1 MYFKTLAKS
10 ECCACTACEQACPV
24 NAISFKK
31 DEEGFLYPTINK
43 DKCIDCGLCERVCPV
58 EHPNYSNTETPEVYA
73 AMVKEV
79 EQRKMSSSG
88 GMFYAIATW
97 ILNQGG
103 KVYGA
108 TMDENHQVKHI
119 GVDNFEDLNLLRG
132 SKYVQSDLQQV
143 FADIKKELKA
153 GRWCY
158 FVGTGCQV
166 AGLKSF
172 LRKDYDTLLTSDL
185 VCHGVPSQWLFD
197 QHIKYLEEKYKGK
210 VSDYQFRNNE
220 GWGGCEIFYLT
231 NHEGKR
237 KRYKFSSY
245 DLSPYLYSFMY
256 GMTSRYSC
264 YDCPFA
270 RIPRQGDITL
280 ADYWGIKEFFP
291 EMNRRNGVSLLL
303 LNTRRGKTVF
313 NIVKNNCEFYI
324 STVAAGAKYNRN
336 LVQVSEK
343 NRNREGIYEQIKI
356 RGYKSIACNEFR
368 SPYYNRISFFN
379 VIQATPVLKSI
390 WKFAAFIKNKF
401 MR

>member
-24 NAISFKK
+24 NAISFTN

-43 DKCIDCGLCERVCPV
+43 EKCIDCGLCERVCPV

-79 EQRKMSSSG
+79 EQRKKSSSG
-88 GMFYAIATW
+88 GMFYAIASW

-210 VSDYQFRNNE
+210 VSNYHFRNNE
-220 GWGGCEIFYLT
+220 GWGGCEIFDLT
-231 NHEGKR
+231 NHKGKT
-237 KRYKFSSY
+237 KRYKFPSY

-264 YDCPFA
+264 YECSFA

-280 ADYWGIKEFFP
+280 ADYWGVKEFFP
-291 EMNRRNGVSLLL
+291 EMDDSKGVSMILVNSSNGQKVWNAVKVDNIFERSRKEAAAKCNGNLIGPTSMPIIR
-303 LNTRRGKTVF
+303 TRAYKE
-313 NIVKNNCEFYI
+313 IL
-324 STVAAGAKYNRN
+324 S
-336 LVQVSEK
+336 
-343 NRNREGIYEQIKI
+343 
-356 RGYKSIACNEFR
+356 RGYVDVASNEFR
-368 SPYYNRISFFN
+368 CSNY
-379 VIQATPVLKSI
+379 
-390 WKFAAFIKNKF
+390 IKTKVKQYLLHSF
-401 MR
+401 MRPAIIRIRSLISSM

>member
-24 NAISFKK
+24 NAISFTK
-31 DEEGFLYPTINK
+31 DDEGFLYPAINK

-58 EHPNYSNTETPEVYA
+58 EHPNYCNTEIPEVYA

-79 EQRKMSSSG
+79 EQRKKSSSG
-88 GMFYAIATW
+88 GMFYAIASW

-153 GRWCY
+153 GRCCY

-197 QHIKYLEEKYKGK
+197 QHIKYLEDKYKGK
-210 VSDYQFRNNE
+210 VSNYHFRNNE
-220 GWGGCEIFYLT
+220 GWGGCEIFDLT
-231 NHEGKR
+231 NHKGKT
-237 KRYKFSSY
+237 KKYKFPSY

-264 YDCPFA
+264 YECPFA

-280 ADYWGIKEFFP
+280 ADYWGVKEFFP
-291 EMNRRNGVSLLL
+291 EIDDSKGVSMILVNSSNGQKVWNAVKVDNIFEKSRKEAAAKCNENLIGPTSMPIIR
-303 LNTRRGKTVF
+303 TRAYKE
-313 NIVKNNCEFYI
+313 IL
-324 STVAAGAKYNRN
+324 S
-336 LVQVSEK
+336 
-343 NRNREGIYEQIKI
+343 
-356 RGYKSIACNEFR
+356 RGYVDVASNEFR
-368 SPYYNRISFFN
+368 CSNY
-379 VIQATPVLKSI
+379 
-390 WKFAAFIKNKF
+390 IKTTVKQFLLNSF
-401 MR
+401 MRSTIIRIKSLISLM

>member
-24 NAISFKK
+24 NAISFTK
-31 DEEGFLYPTINK
+31 DEEGFLYPAINK

-79 EQRKMSSSG
+79 EQRKKSSSG
-88 GMFYAIATW
+88 GMFYAIASW

-108 TMDENHQVKHI
+108 TMDEKHQVKHI
-119 GVDNFEDLNLLRG
+119 SVDNLEDLDLLRG

-197 QHIKYLEEKYKGK
+197 QHIKYLEEKYK
-210 VSDYQFRNNE
+210 
-220 GWGGCEIFYLT
+220 
-231 NHEGKR
+231 
-237 KRYKFSSY
+237 
-245 DLSPYLYSFMY
+245 
-256 GMTSRYSC
+256 SC
-264 YDCPFA
+264 
-270 RIPRQGDITL
+270 
-280 ADYWGIKEFFP
+280 
-291 EMNRRNGVSLLL
+291 
-303 LNTRRGKTVF
+303 
-313 NIVKNNCEFYI
+313 
-324 STVAAGAKYNRN
+324 
-336 LVQVSEK
+336 
-343 NRNREGIYEQIKI
+343 
-356 RGYKSIACNEFR
+356 
-368 SPYYNRISFFN
+368 
-379 VIQATPVLKSI
+379 
-390 WKFAAFIKNKF
+390 
-401 MR
+401 

>member
-58 EHPNYSNTETPEVYA
+58 EHPNYRNTETPEVYA

-79 EQRKMSSSG
+79 EQRKKSSSG
-88 GMFYAIATW
+88 GMFYAIASW

-119 GVDNFEDLNLLRG
+119 GVDNFDDLNLLRG

-143 FADIKKELKA
+143 FADIKKELKT

-197 QHIKYLEEKYKGK
+197 QHIKYLEGRYKGK
-210 VSDYQFRNNE
+210 VSNYHFRNNE
-220 GWGGCEIFYLT
+220 GWGGCEIFDLT
-231 NHEGKR
+231 NHKGKT
-237 KRYKFSSY
+237 KKYKFPSY

-280 ADYWGIKEFFP
+280 ADYWGIKMYFP
-291 EMNRRNGVSLLL
+291 DIEADKGVSLMLI
-303 LNTRRGKTVF
+303 NSDKGKTVF
-313 NIVKNNCEFYI
+313 KDITKV
-324 STVAAGAKYNRN
+324 STVRRSTLSNASSHNRN
-336 LVQVSEK
+336 LVTNSE
-343 NRNREGIYEQIKI
+343 RPVLRDVIYQQIKDN
-356 RGYKSIACNEFR
+356 GYKQVAESCFKARNYRVLQLKLRLLSI
-368 SPYYNRISFFN
+368 P
-379 VIQATPVLKSI
+379 
-390 WKFAAFIKNKF
+390 FIKKIL
-401 MR
+401 RK

>member
-10 ECCACTACEQACPV
+10 ECCACTACDQACPV
-24 NAISFKK
+24 DAISFTK
-31 DEEGFLYPTINK
+31 DEEGFLYPSINK
-43 DKCIDCGLCERVCPV
+43 DKCLDCGLCERVCPV

-79 EQRKMSSSG
+79 EQRKKSSSG
-88 GMFYAIATW
+88 GMFYAIASW

-185 VCHGVPSQWLFD
+185 VCHGVPSQWLFN

-210 VSDYQFRNNE
+210 VYDYQFRNNE
-220 GWGGCEIFYLT
+220 GWGGCEIFYIT
-231 NHEGKR
+231 NHNGKTR
-237 KRYKFSSY
+237 RYKLPSY
-245 DLSPYLYSFMY
+245 DLSPYLYSFMC

-264 YDCPFA
+264 YECPFA

-280 ADYWGIKEFFP
+280 ADYWGVKEFFP
-291 EMNRRNGVSLLL
+291 EMDDSKGVSMILV
-303 LNTRRGKTVF
+303 NSSNGQKVWNDVKVD
-313 NIVKNNCEFYI
+313 NIFERSCKE
-324 STVAAGAKYNRN
+324 AAAKCNGN
-336 LVQVSEK
+336 LIEPTSMPIIRTKVYKEIVS
-343 NRNREGIYEQIKI
+343 
-356 RGYKSIACNEFR
+356 RGYVDIASNEFR
-368 SPYYNRISFFN
+368 CSNYIKTKVKQY
-379 VIQATPVLKSI
+379 VLHS
-390 WKFAAFIKNKF
+390 F
-401 MR
+401 MRPAIIRIKSLISSM

>member
-24 NAISFKK
+24 NAISFTK

-43 DKCIDCGLCERVCPV
+43 EKCIDCSLCERVCPV
-58 EHPNYSNTETPEVYA
+58 ESPNYSNTETPEVYA

-79 EQRKMSSSG
+79 EQRKKSSSG
-88 GMFYAIATW
+88 GMFYAIASW

-197 QHIKYLEEKYKGK
+197 QHIKYLEDKYKGK
-210 VSDYQFRNNE
+210 VSNYHFRNNE
-220 GWGGCEIFYLT
+220 GWGGCEMFDLT
-231 NHEGKR
+231 NHKGKT
-237 KRYKFSSY
+237 KRYKFPSY

-264 YDCPFA
+264 YECPFA

-280 ADYWGIKEFFP
+280 ADYWGVKEFFP
-291 EMNRRNGVSLLL
+291 EMDDSKGVSMILVNSSNGQKVWNAVKVDNIFEKSRKEAAAKCNGNLIGPTSMPIIR
-303 LNTRRGKTVF
+303 TRAYKEVL
-313 NIVKNNCEFYI
+313 
-324 STVAAGAKYNRN
+324 S
-336 LVQVSEK
+336 
-343 NRNREGIYEQIKI
+343 
-356 RGYKSIACNEFR
+356 RGYVDVASKDFRCSNYFKTKVKQYLLHSFMRPAIIRFKSI
-368 SPYYNRISFFN
+368 IS
-379 VIQATPVLKSI
+379 S
-390 WKFAAFIKNKF
+390 
-401 MR
+401 M

>member
-24 NAISFKK
+24 KAISFTK

-58 EHPNYSNTETPEVYA
+58 EHPNYCNTETPEVYA
-73 AMVKEV
+73 AMVKDV
-79 EQRKMSSSG
+79 KQRKKSSSG
-88 GMFYAIATW
+88 GMFYAIASW
-97 ILNQGG
+97 ILNLGG

-119 GVDNFEDLNLLRG
+119 GVDNFEDLNMLRG
-132 SKYVQSDLQQV
+132 SKYVQSDVQQV

-166 AGLKSF
+166 AGLRSF

-185 VCHGVPSQWLFD
+185 VCHGAPSQWLFD
-197 QHIKYLEEKYKGK
+197 QHIKYLEDKYKGK
-210 VSDYQFRNNE
+210 VSNYHFRNNE
-220 GWGGCEIFYLT
+220 GWGGCEIFDLT
-231 NHEGKR
+231 NHKGKT
-237 KRYKFSSY
+237 KRYKFPSY

-264 YDCPFA
+264 YECPFA

-280 ADYWGIKEFFP
+280 ADYWGVKEFFP
-291 EMNRRNGVSLLL
+291 EMDRTNGVSLIL
-303 LNTRRGKTVF
+303 LNTGRGEQIFQK
-313 NIVKNNCEFYI
+313 VKDCCEI
-324 STVAAGAKYNRN
+324 RKSTVADGAKYNGN
-336 LVQVSEK
+336 LVHVSKKSEI
-343 NRNREGIYEQIKI
+343 RDGIYAQIKD
-356 RGYKSIACNEFR
+356 RRYESLACKEFKSPNDK
-368 SPYYNRISFFN
+368 RIKIMHFLQNAPFLGFFWKTM
-379 VIQATPVLKSI
+379 AYLKDAIS
-390 WKFAAFIKNKF
+390 K
-401 MR
+401 